1 LWVPRTLPQ
10 WLTWSFGELANQLRG
25 CPTVGHY
32 QSSCHCDSLAFGG
45 LEVSLACE
53 LQRWICGGPKRR
65 EGAAGALG
73 GAEVSDRMLIREYE
87 QVA

>member
-1 LWVPRTLPQ
+1 VTRLP
-10 WLTWSFGELANQLRG
+10 LG
-25 CPTVGHY
+25 V
-32 QSSCHCDSLAFGG
+32 
-45 LEVSLACE
+45 LEVSLECE
-53 LQRWICGGPKRR
+53 LQRWVCGGPKRR